1 MQIIPAIDIRGGKCV
16 RLDQGDYDRETVFDD
31 NPASVAER
39 WQAQGARRLHV
50 VDLDGA
56 REGRPVNG
64 DAVSRVLAAVSVPVQ
79 VAGGVRDIKTVQ
91 EHLDAGTD
99 RVVLGTTAIK
109 DPGALLDMIAQF
121 RDRIVI
127 SVDARDGVV
136 RTEGW
141 MERSDV
147 DALDMVRDL
156 SEIGVRRIV
165 YTDIS
170 ADGMLEGPNFAA
182 IAQLLDVV
190 SGLIS
195 PVAVI
200 AAGGISSV
208 DHVRELA
215 RLGVHGA
222 IVGKALY
229 TGALDLGEALN
240 AVES

>member
-1 MQIIPAIDIRGGKCV
+1 MQIIPAIDIRGGNCV
-16 RLDQGDYDRETVFDD
+16 RFEQGDYERETVFDD
-31 NPASVAER
+31 DPASVAER

-56 REGRPVNG
+56 REGRPING
-64 DAVSRVLAAVSVPVQ
+64 DAVNRILAAASVPVQ
-79 VAGGVRDIKTVQ
+79 VSGGVRDIETVQ
-91 EHLDAGTD
+91 EHLDAGAD
-99 RVVLGTTAIK
+99 RVVLGTAAIK
-109 DPGALLDMIAQF
+109 DPAMLLNTIARF
-121 RDRIVI
+121 RDRIIV

-141 MERSDV
+141 TEGSDV
-147 DALDMVRDL
+147 NALEMVRDL
-156 SEIGVRRIV
+156 SEIGARRIV

-170 ADGMLEGPNFAA
+170 ADGMLEGPNFDA
-182 IAQLLDVV
+182 ITQLLEVV

-215 RLGVHGA
+215 RLGVNGA
-222 IVGKALY
+222 IVGRALY
-229 TGALDLGEALN
+229 TGALDLSEAQN
-240 AVES
+240 AVVS